1 MGDWHD
7 NHKTLS
13 NKSQIGKWKPHNTIV
28 RLKDISAP
36 NTKHAAVRE
45 GTQLSGVGSKTQHRP
60 VAVLRTA
67 PCPTRISLAPCYF
80 PNTAKVS
87 TT

>member
-1 MGDWHD
+1 MGDWYD

-28 RLKDISAP
+28 RLKDLSTP
-36 NTKHAAVRE
+36 NTKHAVRE
-45 GTQLSGVGSKTQHRP
+45 GTQLSGVGRRTQHRP

-67 PCPTRISLAPCYF
+67 PCPTRIAFSAVYF
-80 PNTAKVS
+80 PNTA
-87 TT
+87 

>member
-1 MGDWHD
+1 MRFVDTKLVGDCHD

-28 RLKDISAP
+28 RLKDMSAP
-36 NTKHAAVRE
+36 NTTHAVRE
-45 GTQLSGVGSKTQHRP
+45 GTQLPGVGSKTQHRP

-67 PCPTRISLAPCYF
+67 PCPTRIAFSAVLLP
-80 PNTAKVS
+80 
-87 TT
+87 